1 MRLDGLKN
9 DLPETPDFI
18 HNMIQEEV
26 ARQTKI
32 TNMVPMKKRHKYKWK
47 MGHAAAVAL
56 ICIMGTSAAAYAGTK
71 LYYMYLEHRGEYS
84 VATGINVDEGAKKTK
99 LPKEIKDIEKSSC

>member
-32 TNMVPMKKRHKYKWK
+32 TNMVPMKKRHKYKWTCCSCCVNLYN
-47 MGHAAAVAL
+47 GNICGSLCRNQAVL
-56 ICIMGTSAAAYAGTK
+56 
-71 LYYMYLEHRGEYS
+71 H
-84 VATGINVDEGAKKTK
+84 VFGA
-99 LPKEIKDIEKSSC
+99 

>member
-32 TNMVPMKKRHKYKWK
+32 TNMD
-47 MGHAAAVAL
+47 
-56 ICIMGTSAAAYAGTK
+56 SN
-71 LYYMYLEHRGEYS
+71 E
-84 VATGINVDEGAKKTK
+84 
-99 LPKEIKDIEKSSC
+99 KETQI

>member
-47 MGHAAAVAL
+47 MGHAAAVA
-56 ICIMGTSAAAYAGTK
+56 
-71 LYYMYLEHRGEYS
+71 
-84 VATGINVDEGAKKTK
+84 
-99 LPKEIKDIEKSSC
+99 

>member
-26 ARQTKI
+26 ARQK
-32 TNMVPMKKRHKYKWK
+32 
-47 MGHAAAVAL
+47 
-56 ICIMGTSAAAYAGTK
+56 
-71 LYYMYLEHRGEYS
+71 
-84 VATGINVDEGAKKTK
+84 
-99 LPKEIKDIEKSSC
+99 

>member
-47 MGHAAAVAL
+47 MGHAAAVAPSSTL
-56 ICIMGTSAAAYAGTK
+56 IP
-71 LYYMYLEHRGEYS
+71 
-84 VATGINVDEGAKKTK
+84 VATLYSPLCSKYM
-99 LPKEIKDIEKSSC
+99 

>member
-26 ARQTKI
+26 
-32 TNMVPMKKRHKYKWK
+32 
-47 MGHAAAVAL
+47 
-56 ICIMGTSAAAYAGTK
+56 
-71 LYYMYLEHRGEYS
+71 E
-84 VATGINVDEGAKKTK
+84 
-99 LPKEIKDIEKSSC
+99 KETQI

>member
-71 LYYMYLEHRGEYS
+71 LYYMYLEHRGNIVLPQELMWTKAQRRQS
-84 VATGINVDEGAKKTK
+84 FPKK
-99 LPKEIKDIEKSSC
+99 